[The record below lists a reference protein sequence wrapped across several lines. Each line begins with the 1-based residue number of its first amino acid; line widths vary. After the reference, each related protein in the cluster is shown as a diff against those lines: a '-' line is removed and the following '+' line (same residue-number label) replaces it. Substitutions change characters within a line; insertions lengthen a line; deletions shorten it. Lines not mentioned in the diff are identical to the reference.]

1 MTVDGMTTE
10 VQLIERYGILL
21 SLDDLAEVL
30 KRSRDGLRIAL
41 RGDSEFAR
49 TWCPVKKKIGRRVY
63 FRASDVAR
71 LIDERW
77 QC

>member
-1 MTVDGMTTE
+1 MTVDGVTTE

-30 KRSRDGLRIAL
+30 KRSRNGLRIAL
-41 RGDSEFAR
+41 HGNSEFAR
-49 TWCPVKKKIGRRVY
+49 TWYPAKKKIGRRVY

-71 LIDERW
+71 LIDDKGL
-77 QC
+77 

>member
-10 VQLIERYGILL
+10 VRLIERYGILL
-21 SLDDLAEVL
+21 SLEDLAEVL
-30 KRSRDGLRIAL
+30 KRRHDRLRIAL

-49 TWCPVKKKIGRRVY
+49 TWYPAKKKIGRRVY
-63 FRASDVAR
+63 FRASNVAR
-71 LIDERW
+71 LIDEHT

>member
-10 VQLIERYGILL
+10 VRLIERYGILL

-41 RGDSEFAR
+41 HGDSEFAR
-49 TWCPVKKKIGRRVY
+49 TWCPAKKKSVGVFIFAQAMLLG
-63 FRASDVAR
+63 
-71 LIDERW
+71 
-77 QC
+77 